1 MSGPD
6 KRILALDL
14 GARRIG
20 VAVSD
25 PGRILAQPLCVIQ
38 RRNRDRDLRA
48 IAELARRHQAELIVV
63 GLPRQADD
71 SLGPAGQG
79 MLRFA
84 RRLQRV
90 LGIPVE
96 TVDEWETTVEAT
108 QVLLEADV
116 SRRGRRRVVDKLAA
130 GLILKRY
137 LEQGGERL
145 P

>member
-1 MSGPD
+1 MPSRD

-14 GARRIG
+14 GRRRIG

-25 PGRILAQPLCVIQ
+25 PAHTLAQPLCVIE
-38 RRNRDRDLRA
+38 RKNRDHDLRA
-48 IAELARRHQAELIVV
+48 IRDLAREQQAGLIVV

-71 SLGPAGQG
+71 SLTPAGQA

-84 RRLQRV
+84 RRLQRM
-90 LGIPVE
+90 LSLPVE

-108 QVLLEADV
+108 QVLLQADV
-116 SRRGRRRVVDKLAA
+116 SRQGRRRVVDKVAA

-137 LEQGGERL
+137 LEHGGERL
-145 P
+145 R

>member
-1 MSGPD
+1 MSGRD

-14 GARRIG
+14 GSRRIG

-25 PGRILAQPLCVIQ
+25 PGRHLAQPLCVIQ
-38 RRNRDRDLRA
+38 RRNRDSDLRA
-48 IAELARRHQAELIVV
+48 IGELVRKHQVGLLVV

-71 SLGPAGQG
+71 SLTPAGQG

-84 RRLQRV
+84 RRLQRA
-90 LGIPVE
+90 LGVPVE

-108 QVLLEADV
+108 RLLLEADV

-130 GLILKRY
+130 SLILKRY
-137 LEQGGERL
+137 LEQGGEAL